1 MVRDAVSFRVRVRVR
16 VRVRLGFYRL
26 AQLAKCAARVIKR
39 ADWPNAP
46 YNIRTRT
53 HGQPIG
59 NVYNTETTQIANIAY
74 TVQ

>member
-39 ADWPNAP
+39 AD
-46 YNIRTRT
+46 
-53 HGQPIG
+53 
-59 NVYNTETTQIANIAY
+59 
-74 TVQ
+74 